1 MLKSRPDL
9 EITCLDPSDD
19 MMNICKSKLIDR
31 EDHLECSKC
40 NIGYPI
46 EEDIPRM
53 LEERIFTLND

>member
-1 MLKSRPDL
+1 MIDKDILDL
-9 EITCLDPSDD
+9 MGCIR
-19 MMNICKSKLIDR
+19 CKSKLIDK
-31 EDHLECSKC
+31 EKYLECPKC

>member
-1 MLKSRPDL
+1 MIDKDILDL
-9 EITCLDPSDD
+9 MGCIR
-19 MMNICKSKLIDR
+19 CKYKLIDK
-31 EDHLECSKC
+31 EKYLECPKC